1 METME
6 TASPFTKPAALKLSE
21 NGVSFVIDDPFDD
34 HPSIAIV
41 QRDGPVTMW
50 RLEVNRLDSRHFTD
64 SIIAVTSFGRL
75 STMLRRHFGAAAMLT
90 HHHAMFEALTVYDF
104 AGCLA

>member
-41 QRDGPVTMW
+41 QRDGPVTM
-50 RLEVNRLDSRHFTD
+50 
-64 SIIAVTSFGRL
+64 
-75 STMLRRHFGAAAMLT
+75 
-90 HHHAMFEALTVYDF
+90 
-104 AGCLA
+104 